1 MKGKDVVKWKWD
13 FWLLNINEM
22 EAYCSKINCCRD
34 FEIHA
39 YIQIFSSKK
48 KLIIILGVLLKK
60 GKKKMCLTT

>member
-1 MKGKDVVKWKWD
+1 MKEKDVVKWKWD

-39 YIQIFSSKK
+39 YIQIFYLNNNYIRCITEKED
-48 KLIIILGVLLKK
+48 VLNDMK
-60 GKKKMCLTT
+60 